1 MDWNDLKIALA
12 VARHGSHSAAAR
24 ALGMT
29 QPTVSRRLAGFERK
43 TGVKLFERGK
53 DGLTPT
59 QLGAALTDGLDLMD
73 EGALAVERRI
83 ASRDTGLQGPI
94 TVTSLDWLGDYIIA
108 SIAARFGRL
117 HPLVEIELLNDTRVF
132 NISRRDADIAFR
144 FGTFEQEDLVLRKV
158 ADAAY
163 GLYASPDYLER
174 QGPPNFDRGAPVTP
188 SCFCTTRRDASATVI
203 GQKSLPR

>member
-12 VARHGSHSAAAR
+12 VARHGSLSAAAR
-24 ALGMT
+24 ALGTT

-94 TVTSLDWLGDYIIA
+94 TVTSLDWLGDYIIVP
-108 SIAARFGRL
+108 IAARFGASIL
-117 HPLVEIELLNDTRVF
+117 S
-132 NISRRDADIAFR
+132 SR
-144 FGTFEQEDLVLRKV
+144 
-158 ADAAY
+158 
-163 GLYASPDYLER
+163 S
-174 QGPPNFDRGAPVTP
+174 NC
-188 SCFCTTRRDASATVI
+188 STTRASSISPRGMLTSPSASALSSRKTW
-203 GQKSLPR
+203 S

>member
-12 VARHGSHSAAAR
+12 IARLGSLSAAAR
-24 ALGMT
+24 ALGTT

-94 TVTSLDWLGDYIIA
+94 CWCRSDLPQKCRLNA
-108 SIAARFGRL
+108 PQARGEGR
-117 HPLVEIELLNDTRVF
+117 PP
-132 NISRRDADIAFR
+132 
-144 FGTFEQEDLVLRKV
+144 G
-158 ADAAY
+158 
-163 GLYASPDYLER
+163 ASPGR
-174 QGPPNFDRGAPVTP
+174 SGGGPIIDAVPSGGRG
-188 SCFCTTRRDASATVI
+188 RKR
-203 GQKSLPR
+203 

>member
-1 MDWNDLKIALA
+1 MDWNDLKFALA
-12 VARHGSHSAAAR
+12 VARHGSLSAAAR
-24 ALGMT
+24 ALGTT
-29 QPTVSRRLAGFERK
+29 QPTVSRRLAGLERK

-94 TVTSLDWLGDYIIA
+94 TVTSLDWLGDCIIVP
-108 SIAARFGRL
+108 IAARFGRL

-144 FGTFEQEDLVLRKV
+144 FGTFEQEEEGRRRRLRPLRL
-158 ADAAY
+158 ARLSRTA
-163 GLYASPDYLER
+163 G
-174 QGPPNFDRGAPVTP
+174 
-188 SCFCTTRRDASATVI
+188 SAE
-203 GQKSLPR
+203 L

>member
-12 VARHGSHSAAAR
+12 VARHCSLSAAAR
-24 ALGMT
+24 ALGTT
-29 QPTVSRRLAGFERK
+29 QPTVSRRLANFERK

-94 TVTSLDWLGDYIIA
+94 TVTSLDWLGDCIIVP
-108 SIAARFGRL
+108 IAARFGRL
-117 HPLVEIELLNDTRVF
+117 LSSRSNCSTTRASS
-132 NISRRDADIAFR
+132 ISPGGMLTSPSASALSSRR
-144 FGTFEQEDLVLRKV
+144 TW
-158 ADAAY
+158 
-163 GLYASPDYLER
+163 S
-174 QGPPNFDRGAPVTP
+174 
-188 SCFCTTRRDASATVI
+188 
-203 GQKSLPR
+203 